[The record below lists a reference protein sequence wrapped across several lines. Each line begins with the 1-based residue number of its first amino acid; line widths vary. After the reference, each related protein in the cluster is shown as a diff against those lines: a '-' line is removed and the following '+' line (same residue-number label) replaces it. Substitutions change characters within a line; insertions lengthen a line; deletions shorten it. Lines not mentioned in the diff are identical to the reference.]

1 MKRIGGVVDEWCCR
15 VTSELFDC
23 VFHKKDDD
31 DSMGKKDNNA
41 FQAYNQA
48 APRCWGSTALSG
60 HNSTRKYWWS
70 FRGIH
75 VDPNAPF
82 TNKELTQL
90 KAMMLR
96 GNFSWGAG
104 LHNRSGNETVAG
116 AGRDGDAK
124 VAPGN
129 DASYGAGA
137 GDVDDP
143 YANVANWTD
152 WVKLRVP
159 PAPDLDGVTEE
170 LIDSQV
176 TGQKESSVAS
186 FSIMTLLFLLG
197 FTMLFGLWLKHRRVT
212 FLHQAGAALLLGV
225 SGGLV
230 MFFVSLGAD
239 QERWIYEYGD
249 YFVFDT
255 EFFFLFLLPPII
267 FESGYGLNAEPFFRN
282 LGKILYFAFVGTLV
296 GVGVFGV
303 GMYAAG
309 QIGLSHPFS
318 FVNAMMFGSII
329 GATDPVSVLAIFNQ
343 LKVDSDLFA
352 IVFGESVLNDAVAAG
367 LHL

>member
-1 MKRIGGVVDEWCCR
+1 
-15 VTSELFDC
+15 
-23 VFHKKDDD
+23 
-31 DSMGKKDNNA
+31 MGKKDSS
-41 FQAYNQA
+41 AYNPA

-70 FRGIH
+70 FRGLH
-75 VDPNAPF
+75 VGPTAPF
-82 TNKELTQL
+82 TNQELSQL
-90 KAMMLR
+90 KTMMLR

-104 LHNRSGNETVAG
+104 LHNHSGNGTVDG
-116 AGRDGDAK
+116 AGGDGDAK
-124 VAPGN
+124 GDPGDD
-129 DASYGAGA
+129 DASHAA
-137 GDVDDP
+137 DVDDLDDP

-152 WVKLRVP
+152 WVKMRVP

-176 TGQKESSVAS
+176 TGQQESSVAS

-197 FTMLFGLWLKHRRVT
+197 FTMLFGVWLKHHRVT

-225 SGGLV
+225 AGGLV
-230 MFFVSLGAD
+230 MFFVSLSAD
-239 QERWIYEYGD
+239 QERWIYDYGD

-267 FESGYGLNAEPFFRN
+267 FESGYGLDAESFFRN
-282 LGKILYFAFVGTLV
+282 LGKILYFAFVGTLM

-329 GATDPVSVLAIFNQ
+329 SATDPVSVLAIFSQ

-367 LHL
+367 LHV